1 MNFVTPVRRTR
12 ARTTYVQRRPTRAI
26 GLRRRRYRRRRQYI
40 PRTIT
45 PDTKL
50 CKLRYCFT
58 QTMEPGSGATDNII
72 VRAND
77 LYAPS
82 TGAGAHQ
89 PMGFDQLMLL
99 NRFLGIVVSKCNADD

>member
-1 MNFVTPVRRTR
+1 MPNTYNIGASRKRRT
-12 ARTTYVQRRPTRAI
+12 AARRPMRRAVM
-26 GLRRRRYRRRRQYI
+26 RFRKRYRRRRQYI

-50 CKLRYCFT
+50 CRLRYCFT

-77 LYAPS
+77 LYP
-82 TGAGAHQ
+82 GYRC
-89 PMGFDQLMLL
+89 F
-99 NRFLGIVVSKCNADD
+99 